1 MNAIAAQ
8 KKTVMQRHRLRGGG
22 QSGDPDDLKIP
33 YADMAEDDI
42 GHFFNEEFR
51 EELRNRGRMH
61 FEKIIEDNAMTV
73 PNTPGV
79 TIHDA
84 GTVFLNG
91 SGSITHVIDN
101 TGNSVSSANAGS
113 FSPVVTYP

>member
-1 MNAIAAQ
+1 MHALKCVDCYPAYVVSSNV
-8 KKTVMQRHRLRGGG
+8 KTHTAYGLGIY
-22 QSGDPDDLKIP
+22 SNFDLGI
-33 YADMAEDDI
+33 
-42 GHFFNEEFR
+42 N
-51 EELRNRGRMH
+51 
-61 FEKIIEDNAMTV
+61 IIEDNAMTV

-91 SGSITHVIDN
+91 NGSITHVIDN
-101 TGNSVSSANAGS
+101 TGNAVSSANAGS